1 MTERGRERERER
13 DRERKKERETDR
25 KGKDREKERKRKIN
39 NIESIYTIYLHR
51 SFKLTKI
58 LRKKLINKNNYTHK

>member
-1 MTERGRERERER
+1 MWWPREGEREKER
-13 DRERKKERETDR
+13 DIEKERERETDR

-58 LRKKLINKNNYTHK
+58 LRKN